1 MAIIATTTLE
11 FEEETVSEN
20 LAEIAPNAILMM
32 VADQTGE
39 KQVFRLNTD
48 GIQENQTILRNT
60 ETGMCYKL
68 INGQW
73 VWVPC

>member
-1 MAIIATTTLE
+1 MTILTATTLE
-11 FEEETVSEN
+11 FEAEASSEN
-20 LAEIAPNAILMM
+20 LGEIAPNSILMIM
-32 VADQTGE
+32 ADQIGK

-68 INGQW
+68 VNGVW
-73 VWVPC
+73 MWVPC

>member
-1 MAIIATTTLE
+1 MAIITTTTLE